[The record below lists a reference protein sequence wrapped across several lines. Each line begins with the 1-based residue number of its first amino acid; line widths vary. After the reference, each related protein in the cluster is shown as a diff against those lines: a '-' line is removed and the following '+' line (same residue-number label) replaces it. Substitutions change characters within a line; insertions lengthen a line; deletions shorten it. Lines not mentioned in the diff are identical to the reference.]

1 MRTRAT
7 ANCSASIHGPRS
19 CWASA
24 SSRKP
29 IIPPRDLLGAEE
41 LTKYLAEFR
50 ASILQT
56 VARMPVHQDF
66 VNQYCK
72 ASNSVWN

>member
-1 MRTRAT
+1 MDAGNARA
-7 ANCSASIHGPRS
+7 AHQAAR
-19 CWASA
+19 
-24 SSRKP
+24 P
-29 IIPPRDLLGAEE
+29 ITPPRDCSAAEE

>member
-1 MRTRAT
+1 MDA
-7 ANCSASIHGPRS
+7 RS

-24 SSRKP
+24 SSRKTYHP
-29 IIPPRDLLGAEE
+29 AARLLAAED

-56 VARMPVHQDF
+56 VARMPAHQDF